1 MSPRRAAKN
10 LLGDRCG
17 TKQIES
23 DIPHGSLR
31 MVIPPLC
38 PPYAL
43 LRNGKRAIAKADGIC
58 QKCLDRAAPA
68 GTRMFQARFAPVE
81 AALVRSYGV
90 PTGAVGAFR
99 AKLTGL
105 QKQGLLGSENMPGK
119 GKALTYGPDQLHRLI
134 FSCELFEFGVAPA
147 VVISL
152 VNDLWEQRLR
162 RIFREAERAAI
173 RDPSLDDIIFYMGGV
188 HLMTVVW
195 EEAIPNVN
203 SCPLRKLPDHM
214 LAWMRMGPAEALPPR
229 ALVTNLSMRLRTFH
243 AAFAETY
250 LADAVAEGR
259 AAITAKPRKARK

>member
-1 MSPRRAAKN
+1 
-10 LLGDRCG
+10 
-17 TKQIES
+17 
-23 DIPHGSLR
+23 
-31 MVIPPLC
+31 
-38 PPYAL
+38 
-43 LRNGKRAIAKADGIC
+43 
-58 QKCLDRAAPA
+58 
-68 GTRMFQARFAPVE
+68 MFQARYAPLE

-90 PTGAVGAFR
+90 PAGAVGAFR

-105 QKQGLLGSENMPGK
+105 QKQALLGSENMPGK

-134 FSCELFEFGVAPA
+134 FACELFEFGVAPA

-162 RIFREAERAAI
+162 RIFQEAERAAT

-214 LAWMRMGPAEALPPR
+214 LAWMTMAPDDPSGLPPR

-243 AAFAETY
+243 RTFAETY
-250 LADAVAEGR
+250 LTDALTERARKTGSGRRLRSQEGQVELKV
-259 AAITAKPRKARK
+259 TQGQLKARREKR